1 MNPGFGFMIQY
12 RFITPNRRGK
22 WYRSLEEAQRLAFR
36 IGAGYLDP
44 LGQFIMYRGTVLEL
58 REV

>member
-1 MNPGFGFMIQY
+1 MIQY
-12 RFITPNRRGK
+12 RFITPKRRGK